1 MSPKRR
7 SRFFEEGDRPRPAHP
22 CRMALG
28 ALLIQRRLKCS
39 DEWLVKHIGE
49 NLVSVIL
56 HRNEGIWAVSLRGVH
71 AGSVSEMVQR
81 RGHGGDPGSIHS
93 PAGGGSHTPEAKRHV
108 HGETEYEV
116 ILVDATESPIER
128 PKKAKAILLGKEK
141 SGTR

>member
-1 MSPKRR
+1 MAGEAHRR
-7 SRFFEEGDRPRPAHP
+7 KS
-22 CRMALG
+22 
-28 ALLIQRRLKCS
+28 
-39 DEWLVKHIGE
+39 
-49 NLVSVIL
+49 VSVIL

-93 PAGGGSHTPEAKRHV
+93 PAGGGSHTPEARHHV

-116 ILVDATESPIER
+116 ILVDATKSLIER